1 MEIAQTSVHIFMHAI
16 APLLVALIFFR
27 KNWKRAYL
35 VFMLTM
41 FVDLDHLLAD
51 PVFMVCRCSIN
62 FHILHK
68 YAFIGIYILMIF
80 YKSTRIPGVGLSL
93 HMLTDS
99 IDCLFMEVVC
109 GGSL

>member
-1 MEIAQTSVHIFMHAI
+1 MHTI
-16 APLLVALIFFR
+16 APLIVALIFFG
-27 KNWKRAYL
+27 KKWKWAYL

-51 PVFMVCRCSIN
+51 PVFMTCRCSIN
-62 FHILHK
+62 FHLLHQ
-68 YAFIGIYILMIF
+68 YAFIGIFILMIF
-80 YKSTRIPGVGLSL
+80 FKPTRLPGVGLSL

-109 GGSL
+109 GQS